1 VSEATAA
8 LLGLIQ
14 GLTEF
19 LPVSSSGHLAL
30 AGRLVEVPEQGMFF
44 EVLLHVA
51 TLVAVVFYYRKE
63 VAEMVGALPRLVAA
77 PTTAWRQEGP
87 ARRVVLIVLA
97 TLPTAIVGITLKD
110 FFEGFKANPSW
121 VGAALWVTA
130 ALLLAARRRGAGVG
144 INLTV
149 SGALLIGV
157 AQSLAITPGVS
168 RSGAT
173 IAVAL
178 LLGLSAARAARFSF
192 LLSIP
197 AISGAMVLQLKD
209 GLPDQLPW
217 TTAGI
222 GFAVSLL
229 SGYFALR
236 LLVVLV
242 ERQRF
247 AAFAPYC
254 AVLGTAAILFWP

>member
-1 VSEATAA
+1 VSELSAA

-30 AGRLVEVPEQGMFF
+30 AGRLVDVPEQGMFF

-51 TLVAVVFYYRKE
+51 TLVAVVFYYRKD
-63 VAEMVGALPRLVAA
+63 VAEIVRSLPTLAA
-77 PTTAWRQEGP
+77 SPSTAWRSEGP
-87 ARRVVLIVLA
+87 ARLAVLIVVA
-97 TLPTAIVGITLKD
+97 TVPTGVVGITLKD
-110 FFEGFKANPSW
+110 FFEGFKAHPSW
-121 VGAALWVTA
+121 VGGALWVTA
-130 ALLLAARRRGAGVG
+130 ALLLAARGRGGGAGRD
-144 INLTV
+144 LSV
-149 SGALLIGV
+149 SGALLIGF
-157 AQSLAITPGVS
+157 AQSLAITPGIS

-173 IAVAL
+173 IALAL

-197 AISGAMVLQLKD
+197 AISGAMVLQLRG
-209 GLPDQLPW
+209 GLPDELPW
-217 TTAGI
+217 VAASI
-222 GFAVSLL
+222 GFGVSLV

-247 AAFAPYC
+247 VLFAPYC
-254 AVLGTAAILFWP
+254 AVLGTAAILWWP